1 MISERLSEEL
11 PGLTTAEAAARFAAE
26 GPNELAHRG
35 RRSLWQIAFEIISE
49 PMLLMLLAAGSIY
62 IALGDL
68 AEALLIVVLASAS
81 VVITIIQETRSERVL
96 DALRDLTS
104 PRALVIRDGEQKRVP
119 GREVVRGDLVML
131 NEGDR
136 VPADATLVSCQ
147 NLEADESLLTGEA
160 VPVRKRLCAGVPNES
175 RPGGDDL
182 PFVYSGSLIVRGHG
196 QALVS
201 ATGPRSE
208 IGMIG
213 KALASIEIEAP
224 PIQNE
229 TRRLVRIFAIAG
241 VTISL
246 LFTLLYGW
254 IQGHWLIAFLG
265 GIALSMSLLPEEFPV
280 ILTVF
285 MAMGAWRITRAGV
298 LTRRAAAIETLGSA
312 TVLCTDKTGTLTENR
327 MTIMEVISRNAI
339 MRTGDAVQTSE
350 DTHQIV
356 ALGRLASQIDPF
368 DPMEKAF
375 HSHTKQID
383 PGIPTL
389 DPQRL
394 VHQYPLSP
402 NLLAMSNVWRE
413 PDGTLLVAAKGAP
426 ETIAQLCRFSA
437 DASSLVAEAVEGMAQ
452 HGMRVIG
459 VARSRVRGLLPQS
472 QQEVHFEF
480 LGLVGLADPIRS
492 NVPAAIRE
500 SRAAGI
506 RVIMITGDYPTTAR
520 VIAQQAGLDANDIV
534 TGADLMR
541 MDEAGVA
548 ESVRSASVFA
558 RIQPEQKML
567 IVEALKRNGD
577 IVAMTGDGV
586 NDAPSLKAAHI
597 GIAMGSRGTDVA
609 REASAIVLLQDDF
622 GSIVQTIRL
631 GRRIYDN
638 IRKAMGFVMAAH
650 IPIAG
655 LALLPLA
662 LGVPLI
668 LMPVHI
674 AFLEMVVD
682 PVCSIAFEA
691 EPEERDVMSRP
702 PRNPESRLFSL
713 PLILWSMLQ
722 GVAVLAAVAGVYLV
736 ALTRGMPEAEVR
748 SLAFVTLVIG
758 SMVLILVGRSFSPSV
773 VRAFSRPNPILW
785 IVLGADVFLL
795 ALILSWPTARDLF
808 RFGVLHI
815 DDVALSVTVGL
826 AILVTLELLK
836 APFRRALRN

>member
-1 MISERLSEEL
+1 MD
-11 PGLTTAEAAARFAAE
+11 EAA
-26 GPNELAHRG
+26 
-35 RRSLWQIAFEIISE
+35 
-49 PMLLMLLAAGSIY
+49 
-62 IALGDL
+62 
-68 AEALLIVVLASAS
+68 
-81 VVITIIQETRSERVL
+81 
-96 DALRDLTS
+96 
-104 PRALVIRDGEQKRVP
+104 
-119 GREVVRGDLVML
+119 
-131 NEGDR
+131 
-136 VPADATLVSCQ
+136 
-147 NLEADESLLTGEA
+147 
-160 VPVRKRLCAGVPNES
+160 
-175 RPGGDDL
+175 
-182 PFVYSGSLIVRGHG
+182 
-196 QALVS
+196 
-201 ATGPRSE
+201 
-208 IGMIG
+208 
-213 KALASIEIEAP
+213 
-224 PIQNE
+224 
-229 TRRLVRIFAIAG
+229 
-241 VTISL
+241 
-246 LFTLLYGW
+246 
-254 IQGHWLIAFLG
+254 
-265 GIALSMSLLPEEFPV
+265 
-280 ILTVF
+280 
-285 MAMGAWRITRAGV
+285 
-298 LTRRAAAIETLGSA
+298 
-312 TVLCTDKTGTLTENR
+312 
-327 MTIMEVISRNAI
+327 
-339 MRTGDAVQTSE
+339 
-350 DTHQIV
+350 
-356 ALGRLASQIDPF
+356 
-368 DPMEKAF
+368 
-375 HSHTKQID
+375 
-383 PGIPTL
+383 
-389 DPQRL
+389 
-394 VHQYPLSP
+394 
-402 NLLAMSNVWRE
+402 
-413 PDGTLLVAAKGAP
+413 
-426 ETIAQLCRFSA
+426 
-437 DASSLVAEAVEGMAQ
+437 VAEAV
-452 HGMRVIG
+452 R
-459 VARSRVRGLLPQS
+459 
-472 QQEVHFEF
+472 
-480 LGLVGLADPIRS
+480 
-492 NVPAAIRE
+492 
-500 SRAAGI
+500 
-506 RVIMITGDYPTTAR
+506 T
-520 VIAQQAGLDANDIV
+520 
-534 TGADLMR
+534 
-541 MDEAGVA
+541 
-548 ESVRSASVFA
+548 ASVFA